1 MVVHNGHS
9 GALSDGTKGDGGGS
23 DRKNLDGRNTKT
35 IPTDDL
41 MELAKLVLDNNEFEF
56 EGEYFIQKEGTA
68 IGSKLGK
75 NYACTYMRK
84 K

>member
-1 MVVHNGHS
+1 
-9 GALSDGTKGDGGGS
+9 
-23 DRKNLDGRNTKT
+23 
-35 IPTDDL
+35 
-41 MELAKLVLDNNEFEF
+41 MELAKLVMDNNEFEF